1 MRFQEEIG
9 VAVLAGRLVAAL
21 AAILIDHLMLRRGAV
36 VCIALLAMRLTAAL
50 VRPAVVMRFGG
61 LRAAGAG
68 AFVGAIVHIRPV
80 VGMRRFVLF
89 RVTTGA
95 GVVMG
100 VAAVG
105 QGGSPVMAERRDR
118 SATEAACARFC
129 AGGGSDMRFQ
139 EEIGVAMI
147 AAWLMPAFAAI
158 LIPHLMLGDC
168 AVIMIALFAMGL
180 TPAG

>member
-1 MRFQEEIG
+1 MYG
-9 VAVLAGRLVAAL
+9 LCLAGGRAAG
-21 AAILIDHLMLRRGAV
+21 MGFGF
-36 VCIALLAMRLTAAL
+36 LL
-50 VRPAVVMRFGG
+50 P
-61 LRAAGAG
+61 AGAG

-118 SATEAACARFC
+118 SATEAACARFR

-139 EEIGVAMI
+139 EEISVAMI

-158 LIPHLMLGDC
+158 LIPHLMLRDC